1 MGNATGL
8 QFSLALFVGMAAA
21 MVVPS
26 VRRSVPRWMEAAI
39 WLGLIVTCSLVIT
52 NIQQLST
59 RRLTESA
66 AWGADQIVNTSVGLM
81 FAGMLGW
88 VVDHRFAVADAVVLL
103 VGADIMALVLIR
115 SHRKA
120 LGRQPRIMLG
130 EWIELPLHRGPVP
143 ASAAVPY
150 VMDEWNRRA
159 EHATAMLAAA
169 FLTWFIQTLI
179 WTRDVVIPQ
188 TKFRQAKAVEAGRV
202 QSAAGL
208 ETLRERA
215 FRLEATARSW
225 HAEHA
230 PAINGLAAKA
240 GQALAVAGGAGL
252 ADLHGERPMT
262 SDQVVNIRALLSAQ
276 SIGWYGPIV
285 PAPPG
290 FGDPDREE
298 GREHESD
305 RLAS

>member
-1 MGNATGL
+1 MGNPTVL
-8 QFSLALFVGMAAA
+8 QFSLALFAGMAAA
-21 MVVPS
+21 TVVPS
-26 VRRSVPRWMEAAI
+26 VRRSVPRWMEMVI
-39 WLGLIVTCSLVIT
+39 WLGLIVTCWLVIT

-59 RRLTESA
+59 RKLTESA
-66 AWGADQIVNTSVGLM
+66 AWGADQIVTTSIGLM

-120 LGRQPRIMLG
+120 LGRRPRILLG
-130 EWIELPLHRGPVP
+130 EWIELPLHRGPVLAP
-143 ASAAVPY
+143 AAIPY

-169 FLTWFIQTLI
+169 FLTWFVQLLI
-179 WTRDVVIPQ
+179 WTRDVVVP
-188 TKFRQAKAVEAGRV
+188 QAKVRQGQAVEAGRV
-202 QSAAGL
+202 QAAAGL
-208 ETLRERA
+208 EALRERA
-215 FRLEATARSW
+215 FQLEATARSW

-230 PAINGLAAKA
+230 PAINGIAAKT
-240 GQALAVAGGAGL
+240 GQALAMAGGAGL
-252 ADLHGERPMT
+252 ADLQGERPMT

-276 SIGWYGPIV
+276 SIGWYGPIA
-285 PAPPG
+285 PAPSG
-290 FGDPDREE
+290 LGDPDREE